1 MIQADKRRGKVQH
14 LKAFFSS
21 VSTEAKVR
29 LQEFQ
34 APRNRGKEKSAADLP
49 SLEGNLFRKYLNK
62 VKSTEADGMHPGR
75 ARGERDTWCHCRITC
90 INF

>member
-1 MIQADKRRGKVQH
+1 MVQADKGHGTLQH

-34 APRNRGKEKSAADLP
+34 DLENRGEVCSKDLP
-49 SLEGNLFRKYLNK
+49 SVEGNLLRKYLKK
-62 VKSTEADGMHPGR
+62 VKATEADGMHPGR
-75 ARGERDTWCHCRITC
+75 VRGERDTWCHCRITR

>member
-1 MIQADKRRGKVQH
+1 MVQADKGHEKVHH

-21 VSTEAKVR
+21 VSTEAKIR

-34 APRNRGKEKSAADLP
+34 VPKNRGEICSKDLP
-49 SLEGNLFRKYLNK
+49 SVEGNLLRKYLNK

-75 ARGERDTWCHCRITC
+75 VRGILSVIAE
-90 INF
+90 